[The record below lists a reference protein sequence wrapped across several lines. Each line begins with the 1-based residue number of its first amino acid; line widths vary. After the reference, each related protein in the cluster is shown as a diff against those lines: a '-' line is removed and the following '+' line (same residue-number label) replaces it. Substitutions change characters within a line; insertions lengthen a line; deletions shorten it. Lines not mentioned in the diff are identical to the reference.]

1 MNDQQKRGM
10 HRFSRYLAAF
20 PAGLV
25 MALALAAVAPCRGAM
40 AADELAQPASWTV
53 PSAEQT
59 RAAVEQWLGPKLADA
74 GVRQQFDALWP
85 QANPLR
91 PSVELLDQIAATIAV
106 FDEQMRPIVELCRG
120 DVVPAPLPQFGF
132 LTDPQTPAFVRNHLR
147 LLYARWLAQ
156 HNLFDEAG
164 ELMKDMSGADV
175 CDPASLYFYQ
185 AITYHRLMRKEECG
199 KAVKKLLENE
209 SVLPRRYVTVAR
221 LAAAD
226 IEPLAPDSLD
236 EISRLMGDIQRRLQL
251 SRAGRQV
258 RQQEDEVISKLD
270 KMIKEAE
277 QKQQQMQAAA
287 QSGNQSSKPAEDST
301 PAGGRGPGDVDQ
313 KRIGETAGWG
323 NLPPKQREEAL
334 QQMSKDLPAHYRELI
349 EEYFRKLARDG
360 SR

>member
-1 MNDQQKRGM
+1 MNDQSNSGM
-10 HRFSRYLAAF
+10 HRSGWYETAFAASVVIILTLAS
-20 PAGLV
+20 L
-25 MALALAAVAPCRGAM
+25 LCRGAK
-40 AADELAQPASWTV
+40 AADELAQPASWAV
-53 PSAEQT
+53 LSPQQI

-74 GVRQQFDALWP
+74 GARQQFEALWP
-85 QANPLR
+85 KDNPLR
-91 PSVELLDQIAATIAV
+91 PGLEPLDQIAATIAT
-106 FDEQMRPIVELCRG
+106 FDEQSRPLVELCRG

-132 LTDPQTPAFVRNHLR
+132 LADPQTPAFVRNHLR
-147 LLYARWLAQ
+147 LLYARWLSQ

-164 ELMKDMSGADV
+164 EMMKEMSAADV
-175 CDPASLYFYQ
+175 CDPALLYFYQ
-185 AITYHRLMRKEECG
+185 AITYHRLMRKDECG
-199 KAVKKLLENE
+199 KAVNKLLENE

-258 RQQEDEVISKLD
+258 RQQEEDVIAKLD

-287 QSGNQSSKPAEDST
+287 QSGNQSSSPAEDST

-313 KRIGETAGWG
+313 KRVGETAGWG